1 MNAPILKETEEKGT
15 KLEEEPQKEVT
26 PTPNETTPVPPKAP
40 TTSLFSKSNK
50 KKFAR
55 PKIPVQPVEEETP
68 KEDKKK
74 PIDKHA
80 NDDRTLFV
88 GNLPSIHGIVVFI

>member
-1 MNAPILKETEEKGT
+1 MSAPVPTETEVKETKM
-15 KLEEEPQKEVT
+15 EEEPKKEVT
-26 PTPNETTPVPPKAP
+26 TTPSESKPVPPKAP
-40 TTSLFSKSNK
+40 MTSLFSKSSK

-55 PKIPVQPVEEETP
+55 PETPAQPIEEETS
-68 KEDKKK
+68 KESKKK

-88 GNLPSIHGIVVFI
+88 GNLPSIRVIVVLI

>member
-1 MNAPILKETEEKGT
+1 M
-15 KLEEEPQKEVT
+15 EEEPKKEVT
-26 PTPNETTPVPPKAP
+26 PTPNESKPAPPKAP
-40 TTSLFSKSNK
+40 VMSLFSKSSK

-55 PKIPVQPVEEETP
+55 PEAPVQSIEEEAA

-74 PIDKHA
+74 PIEKHA

-88 GNLPSIHGIVVFI
+88 GNLPSICVVVDLI

>member
-1 MNAPILKETEEKGT
+1 MNAPIPKEAEEKETKM
-15 KLEEEPQKEVT
+15 EEEPKKEVT
-26 PTPNETTPVPPKAP
+26 PAPKETTPAPPKAP

-55 PKIPVQPVEEETP
+55 PETPAQPMEEETP

-88 GNLPSIHGIVVFI
+88 GNLPSSYAIIVFI

>member
-1 MNAPILKETEEKGT
+1 M
-15 KLEEEPQKEVT
+15 EEEPKTEVAST
-26 PTPNETTPVPPKAP
+26 PISSEPAVPKAP
-40 TTSLFSKSNK
+40 MTSLFSKSSR

-55 PKIPVQPVEEETP
+55 PETPAQPIEETAS
-68 KEDKKK
+68 KEEKKK

-88 GNLPSIHGIVVFI
+88 GNLPSTHVVIDLM

>member
-1 MNAPILKETEEKGT
+1 MKAPTPKDTEEKET
-15 KLEEEPQKEVT
+15 KMEEEPKK
-26 PTPNETTPVPPKAP
+26 ETTPAPIESKPVPPKAP
-40 TTSLFSKSNK
+40 MTSLFSKSSK

-55 PKIPVQPVEEETP
+55 PETPAQPIEEETA

-88 GNLPSIHGIVVFI
+88 GNLPSIYVVVDLI